1 MFNLDFDIE
10 KYKNVWGIYS
20 ITNLINNKKYIG
32 SAINIYER
40 LTQHYNE
47 LNKQKHFNKHLQQS
61 WLKYGEDNFIF
72 RIVEVCINIEYSDL
86 LKKEDEY
93 IKKYNTLDSNVG
105 YNKRLNSEFPILNR
119 DSILKREA
127 KVNKK
132 KIKIMLFNSNT
143 GEFYKEFNSV
153 KEASLFLNNSTTNI
167 SRVIDKISRSVNGF
181 VVVSSNLYD
190 KNKCYK
196 KEPFKRSVEDIL
208 NRQRNSSLN
217 KIVYIY
223 NLNGDLIE
231 SCQSYIF
238 TSKKYFVSK
247 NILPRLLYNHK
258 CVKFN
263 NLLFS
268 NYLIKQNDFYN
279 TYKNAWIY
287 KPGVHRNQFI

>member
-1 MFNLDFDIE
+1 M
-10 KYKNVWGIYS
+10 
-20 ITNLINNKKYIG
+20 
-32 SAINIYER
+32 
-40 LTQHYNE
+40 
-47 LNKQKHFNKHLQQS
+47 
-61 WLKYGEDNFIF
+61 
-72 RIVEVCINIEYSDL
+72 
-86 LKKEDEY
+86 KKEDEY
-93 IKKYNTLDSNVG
+93 IKKYKTLDSNIG

-127 KVNKK
+127 KINEN
-132 KIKIMLFNSNT
+132 KIKIMLFDSNT
-143 GEFYKEFNSV
+143 GEFYKEFDSI

-167 SRVIDKISRSVNGF
+167 SRVRDKISRSVNGF

-196 KEPFKRSVEDIL
+196 KEPFKRSAEDIL
-208 NRQRNSSLN
+208 NRQKNSSLN
-217 KIVYIY
+217 KIVYVY
-223 NLNGDLIE
+223 NLNGNLIE

-238 TSKKYFVSK
+238 TSKKYFLSK

-287 KPGVHRNQFI
+287 KPGVYRNQFI